1 VKNDDPE
8 TKLNFIVSARQM
20 VVFYG
25 LLLIFKDPN
34 LCILLYRK
42 SIETKH
48 SSFTCVQPIVSL
60 FWSSTAHCVTQGE
73 TGALQPYMYILHI
86 VLVESD
92 EVRV

>member
-8 TKLNFIVSARQM
+8 TKLNLIVSARQM

-42 SIETKH
+42 K
-48 SSFTCVQPIVSL
+48 
-60 FWSSTAHCVTQGE
+60 
-73 TGALQPYMYILHI
+73 
-86 VLVESD
+86 
-92 EVRV
+92 